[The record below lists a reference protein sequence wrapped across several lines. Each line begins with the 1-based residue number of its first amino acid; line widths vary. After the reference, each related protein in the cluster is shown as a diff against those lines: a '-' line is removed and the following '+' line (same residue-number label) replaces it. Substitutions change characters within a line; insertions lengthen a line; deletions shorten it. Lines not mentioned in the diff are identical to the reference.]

1 MHFLISNLAE
11 MAGRSTK
18 GVFWQEEELEVMYRF
33 LHQHG
38 YGERVMAST
47 HMETLSIFEEVAQAL
62 REAGYHRSAS
72 QCRAKFKR
80 DKAEFLDALEMH
92 GGVPPIGC
100 RPARFN
106 LLRRLW
112 DQAGN
117 PSWELRR
124 PAKSHRP
131 KRTCR
136 QAALEES
143 PGSSPHR
150 EAVSMESDVQS
161 PEATAEQTSGEGEPS
176 HSGSDQ
182 ERWRSEIKASL
193 ENITK
198 KLDNTVMR
206 TNLLEIGMRRLQRE
220 LEIRRLNEAVAAQ
233 VGEESGEEESEE
245 AEEEERA

>member
-1 MHFLISNLAE
+1 MHFLFSNLAE
-11 MAGRSTK
+11 MAGSSKK

-38 YGERVMAST
+38 YGERVMSST
-47 HMETLSIFEEVAQAL
+47 HLETLSIFEEVAQAL
-62 REAGYHRSAS
+62 REAGYPRSAS
-72 QCRAKFKR
+72 QARAKFKR
-80 DKAEFLDALEMH
+80 DKSEFFDALEMH

-100 RPARFN
+100 R
-106 LLRRLW
+106 LRRLW

-124 PAKSHRP
+124 PAKSYWP

-150 EAVSMESDVQS
+150 V
-161 PEATAEQTSGEGEPS
+161 
-176 HSGSDQ
+176 
-182 ERWRSEIKASL
+182 
-193 ENITK
+193 
-198 KLDNTVMR
+198 DNSVMR
-206 TNLLEIGMRRLQRE
+206 INLLEIGMRRLQRE
-220 LEIRRLNEAVAAQ
+220 FELRRLNEAMAAQ
-233 VGEESGEEESEE
+233 AGEESGEEESEE